1 MKYSKVYA
9 VVLPVL
15 LLVGG
20 TLIWYRTPARLED
33 MDGMLYCACG
43 YSKVAFKDGKI
54 TMVKYHHDTVKS
66 GDLIGRYTIRGHDVE
81 LEIDFKGNVRVVQ
94 CRMDNIGLLAPAG
107 STGEYQAINSES
119 VKFWIYHHLHKHP
132 APS

>member
-1 MKYSKVYA
+1 MF
-9 VVLPVL
+9 VL

-20 TLIWYRTPARLED
+20 VLVWYHAPAQLEA

-54 TMVKYHHDTVKS
+54 TMVKYHHDTMKS
-66 GDLIGRYTIRGHDVE
+66 GDLIGRYTIKGHDVQ
-81 LEIDFKGNVRVVQ
+81 LEVNFNGKVRVVQ

-107 STGEYQAINSES
+107 STGEYQALNSES
-119 VKFWIYHHLHKHP
+119 LKLWIYRHLHKHP
-132 APS
+132 SPP